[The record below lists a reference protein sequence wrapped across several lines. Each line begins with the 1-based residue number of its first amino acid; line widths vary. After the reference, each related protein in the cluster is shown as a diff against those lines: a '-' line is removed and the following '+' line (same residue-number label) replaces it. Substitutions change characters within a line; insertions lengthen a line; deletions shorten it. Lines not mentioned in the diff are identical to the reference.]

1 MHPVT
6 KLVQAWA
13 KAQVQGLK
21 DNWAAGN
28 FTHQEAEASA
38 MLNAK
43 AIAAVEVLQLFI
55 ELDRQQ
61 FSEID
66 DGE

>member
-6 KLVQAWA
+6 KLVQQWA
-13 KAQVQGLK
+13 KAQVQLLK

-28 FTHQEAEASA
+28 FTHQDAVASA
-38 MLNAK
+38 MMNAK

-55 ELDRQQ
+55 ELDREQ
-61 FSEID
+61 FSEIE

>member
-1 MHPVT
+1 
-6 KLVQAWA
+6 
-13 KAQVQGLK
+13 VQGLK

>member
-1 MHPVT
+1 
-6 KLVQAWA
+6 VQL
-13 KAQVQGLK
+13 LK

-28 FTHQEAEASA
+28 FTHQDAVASA
-38 MLNAK
+38 MMNAK

-55 ELDRQQ
+55 ELDREQ
-61 FSEID
+61 FSEIE